1 MQGPVGACDSFQRD
15 KGSTMTEKMDWL
27 DKISTVLCIIGVV
40 VILCAIVIHT
50 QMFIKEIRMSDE
62 ERVARAERHDAES
75 LSNNVKSMCIEGKK
89 FVMTREYNFLA
100 PDSWNA
106 VQVLETDEKGK
117 MNAVPC
123 GK

>member
-1 MQGPVGACDSFQRD
+1 
-15 KGSTMTEKMDWL
+15 MTEKMDWL

-40 VILCAIVIHT
+40 VILCVIVIQT